1 MKTPA
6 QTAGTRNTVI
16 LGMIDCG
23 IRPAGVIIGKT
34 GDTRFILNWVSLFHG
49 HSAFISAEPGKIPKK
64 VAKGGLRKGGN
75 CATIIEYIFQ
85 AGDTL
90 PEP

>member
-6 QTAGTRNTVI
+6 QKAGTRNTVI

-49 HSAFISAEPGKIPKK
+49 HRAFTVPNRKKLPQK

-75 CATIIEYIFQ
+75 CATRIEYIFQ

>member
-49 HSAFISAEPGKIPKK
+49 HRAFTVPNREKLPKK
-64 VAKGGLRKGGN
+64 VFKRVLRKGRRS
-75 CATIIEYIFQ
+75 ATMAKYTVRADF
-85 AGDTL
+85 AL